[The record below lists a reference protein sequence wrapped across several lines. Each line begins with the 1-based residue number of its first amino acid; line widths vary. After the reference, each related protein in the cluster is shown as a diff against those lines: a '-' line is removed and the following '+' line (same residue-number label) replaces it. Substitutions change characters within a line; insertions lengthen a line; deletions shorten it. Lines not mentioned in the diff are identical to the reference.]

1 MPNHSSEIKTLVSD
15 SVSNF
20 FQKVYSPDFTQMLYW
35 QGVQNLNILFADGG
49 RSNFITFKGHH
60 TMQNS
65 FKLLFYLKKPKAY
78 VSGSVTIYLR
88 ITVSGQRSEVSTGR
102 ECLPEK
108 WNTHAGRMTGTRED
122 ARVLNNYLDTMQAR
136 IFETH
141 RQLLAAGES
150 VSVESIKNKFTGKS
164 ERPRSLINIFQD
176 HNKQVEALL
185 NDGFAPGTL
194 ERYKTSLKHTVDF
207 LKWKYRVS
215 DIDIRKIDH
224 AFITEYEFYLRSV
237 RKCNNNTAVKYIK
250 NFGKIIRICIA
261 NGWLDKNPFANYKSK
276 VKEVERAFLVEEE
289 MQVLASKKFVT
300 ERLNQVKDIFL
311 FSCFTG
317 LAYID
322 VKKLTKNN
330 ITIGIDGEKWIYT
343 NRQKTDTRSNIPLLP
358 IAEEIIAKYKEHPQ
372 CLNEG
377 KLLPVLSNQKMN
389 AYLKEMADVCG
400 ITKELTFHIARHTF
414 ATTVTLTNGVP
425 IESVSKMLGHKN
437 LRTTQHYAK
446 ILDSKVSVDMKLLKD
461 KFDII
466 GVAKNEKTG
475 S

>member
-1 MPNHSSEIKTLVSD
+1 MQS
-15 SVSNF
+15 
-20 FQKVYSPDFTQMLYW
+20 
-35 QGVQNLNILFADGG
+35 NLNF
-49 RSNFITFKGHH
+49 
-60 TMQNS
+60 
-65 FKLLFYLKKPKAY
+65 LFYLKKPKGY
-78 VSGSVTIYLR
+78 VSGPVPIYLR
-88 ITVSGQRSEVSTGR
+88 LTVNGQRAEMSTGK
-102 ECLPEK
+102 ECLPER
-108 WNTHAGRMTGTRED
+108 WNSDAGLARGTTEEIK
-122 ARVLNNYLDTMQAR
+122 ALNAFISILQGKIHQYHN
-136 IFETH
+136 
-141 RQLLAAGES
+141 QLLATGEPITA
-150 VSVESIKNKFTGKS
+150 EILKNKMAGKS
-164 ERPRSLINIFQD
+164 ERARSLVKIFED
-176 HNKQVEALL
+176 HNRKIEALL
-185 NDGFAPGTL
+185 NDEFAPGTL
-194 ERYKTSLKHTVDF
+194 ERYKTSLKHTIDF
-207 LKWKYRVS
+207 LQWKYNIS
-215 DIDIRKIDH
+215 DIDIKKIDH

-261 NGWLDKNPFANYKSK
+261 NGWLDKSPFVSYKSK

-289 MQVLASKKFVT
+289 IQALASKVFVT
-300 ERLNQVKDIFL
+300 DRLNQVKDIFI

-330 ITIGIDGEKWIYT
+330 ITVGIDGEKWIYT

-389 AYLKEMADVCG
+389 SYLKEMADVCG
-400 ITKELTFHIARHTF
+400 INKELTFHIARHTF

-446 ILDSKVSVDMKLLKD
+446 ILDRKVSEDMKALREKISFS
-461 KFDII
+461 KIQRF
-466 GVAKNEKTG
+466 KTG